1 MSIKIISDSGCDLPI
16 DILEVYD
23 IDILPLSVINDDK
36 EYFDQ
41 VSITPKQVYDGM
53 RSGVMY
59 KTSQVSPLSFENK
72 FEEYAKNKQ
81 SVIYLAFSSGISG
94 TYQSALIA
102 VNDVKEK
109 YPDFDIEIIDTK
121 AASLGCGL
129 IVFEAAKLAKK
140 EVTKEEIINT
150 INYYVEHIEQVFT
163 VDDLEYLFRGG
174 RVTKTAAFV
183 GGLLNI
189 KPILEVTKEGKLV
202 PIEKVRGRSKVFKRM
217 VELMKIRGNGADFS
231 EQLIAISHGDDLDAC
246 NKLKDMIK
254 EAYGAKTFLI
264 NTVGAGIGA
273 HSGPGTIAL
282 FFLRK

>member
-16 DILEVYD
+16 DIISEYD
-23 IDILPLSVINDDK
+23 IDILSISVIENEK
-36 EYFDQ
+36 EVF
-41 VSITPKQVYDGM
+41 ITPKEVYDGM
-53 RSGVMY
+53 RSGVIY
-59 KTSQVSPLSFENK
+59 KTSQVSPLSFQEK
-72 FEEYAKNKQ
+72 FEEYAKDNE

-102 VNDVKEK
+102 ESDVKEK
-109 YPDFDIEIIDTK
+109 YPEFDIDIIDTK

-129 IVFEAAKLAKK
+129 IVYEAAKLAKK
-140 EVTKEEIINT
+140 GASKGEIISA

-217 VELMKIRGNGADFS
+217 VELMKERGNGADFS
-231 EQLIAISHGDDLDAC
+231 EQLIAISHGDDLEDC
-246 NKLKDMIK
+246 NKLKDMIAD
-254 EAYGAKTFLI
+254 AYGAKSFLI